1 MRILHAIILY
11 SVLLTTISAC
21 TKQSDYKKYLGNGEI
36 LYTGKADSL
45 LVHAGRNRVQLSWLL
60 ISDPK
65 ISRAKIYW
73 NNHKDSAM
81 LDIKRTSGVD
91 TIRYFIG
98 NLEERAYT
106 FEVYNYDRDGNTS
119 VRSEAT
125 GFVYG
130 SFYEDALLTRAFSN
144 AEMKDGNAEISWAN
158 IDTTGGIIGMQLQY
172 TTSDHVAHDTV
183 IAAEPEGQVT
193 VLNNYLS
200 MSSFRYRTLYMPDKL
215 AVDTFHTAYE
225 TKGVKEDITQTYIRN
240 PGSPFVLDDTKPF
253 SGRFGQVKDWQYN
266 TEASRNGTYD
276 NIDGSGRL
284 TMWIWGN
291 GPITNGKI
299 YQTFSLPAGEYRF
312 EAEASNI
319 DNTLE
324 NTWLLVAEGNALPD
338 VDQVN
343 TALGAARFVNN
354 NNKYASA
361 AFTLTAPATVT
372 VGFTGTF
379 TNPTEQTIRI
389 SKVLLIRD
397 K

>member
-1 MRILHAIILY
+1 MRILHHILLAG
-11 SVLLTTISAC
+11 LLLITISAC

-73 NNHKDSAM
+73 NNRKDSAM

-91 TIRYFIG
+91 TIRYVIP

-106 FEVYNYDRDGNTS
+106 FEVYNFDRDGNTS

-130 SFYEDALLTRAFSN
+130 NLYEDALLTRAFSN
-144 AEMKDGNAEISWAN
+144 AEMKNSQAEISWAN
-158 IDTTGGIIGMQLQY
+158 IDTSGGIIGMQLQY
-172 TTSDHVAHDTV
+172 TTSDHVAHDTI
-183 IAAEPEGQVT
+183 IAAEPEAQVT
-193 VLNNYLS
+193 VLANYLS
-200 MSSFRYRTLYMPDKL
+200 MSSFRYRTLYQPDKQ
-215 AVDTFHTAYE
+215 AVDTFYTPFE
-225 TKGVKEDITQTYIRN
+225 TKAVKEDITQTYIRN
-240 PGSPFVLDDTKPF
+240 PGAPFALDDNKPF
-253 SGRFGQVKDWQYN
+253 GGRFGQVKDWQYN
-266 TEASRNGTYD
+266 AEAERNGTYD

-284 TMWIWGN
+284 TLWIWDN

-299 YQTFSLPAGEYRF
+299 YQTFTLPAGEYRF

-319 DNTLE
+319 DNELE
-324 NTWLLVAEGNALPD
+324 NTWLLVAAGNALPD
-338 VDQVN
+338 INQVN

-361 AFTLTAPATVT
+361 AFTLTAQTTVT
-372 VGFTGTF
+372 VGFTGTLS
-379 TNPTEQTIRI
+379 NPSQQTIRI

>member
-1 MRILHAIILY
+1 MRILPYMILAG
-11 SVLLTTISAC
+11 VLLISAC

-45 LVHAGRNRVQLSWLL
+45 VVHAGRNRVQLSWLL

-73 NNHKDSAM
+73 NNRKDSAM

-91 TIRYFIG
+91 TIRYVIP

-106 FEVYNYDRDGNTS
+106 FEVYNFDRDGNTS

-130 SFYEDALLTRAFSN
+130 SLYEDALLTRAFSN
-144 AEMKDGNAEISWAN
+144 AEMKEGQAEISWAN
-158 IDTTGGIIGMQLQY
+158 IDTSGGIIGMQLQY
-172 TTSDHVAHDTV
+172 TTSDQVAHDT
-183 IAAEPEGQVT
+183 IITAEPEAQVT
-193 VLNNYLS
+193 VLANYLS
-200 MSSFRYRTLYMPDKL
+200 MSSFRYRTLYQPDKQ
-215 AVDTFHTAYE
+215 AVDTFYTPFE
-225 TKGVKEDITQTYIRN
+225 TKAVKEDITQTYIRN
-240 PGSPFVLDDTKPF
+240 PGAPFALDNNKPF
-253 SGRFGQVKDWQYN
+253 GGRFGQVKDWQYN
-266 TEASRNGTYD
+266 AEAERNGTYD
-276 NIDGSGRL
+276 NIDGAGRL
-284 TMWIWGN
+284 TLWIWDN

-299 YQTFSLPAGEYRF
+299 YQTFTLPAGEYRF

-324 NTWLLVAEGNALPD
+324 NTWLLVAAGNTLPD
-338 VDQVN
+338 IDQVN
-343 TALGAARFVNN
+343 TSLGAARFVNN

-361 AFTLTAPATVT
+361 AFILTAPTTVT
-372 VGFTGTF
+372 VGFTGTLS
-379 TNPTEQTIRI
+379 NPSQQTIRI

>member
-1 MRILHAIILY
+1 MRILHYILLA
-11 SVLLTTISAC
+11 SVLLISAC
-21 TKQSDYKKYLGNGEI
+21 TKQNDYKKYLGNGEI

-73 NNHKDSAM
+73 NNRKDSAQ

-91 TIRYFIG
+91 TIRYIIS

-106 FEVYNYDRDGNTS
+106 FEVYNFDRDGNTS

-144 AEMKDGNAEISWAN
+144 AEMKNGQAEISWAN

-172 TTSDHVAHDTV
+172 TSSDHVAHDTV
-183 IAAEPEGQVT
+183 IAAEPEAQVT
-193 VLNNYLS
+193 VLPNYLS
-200 MSSFRYRTLYMPDKL
+200 MSSFRYRTLYQPDKL
-215 AVDTFHTAYE
+215 AVDTFYTPFE
-225 TKGVKEDITQTYIRN
+225 TKAVKEDITQTYIRN
-240 PGSPFVLDDTKPF
+240 PGSPFELDNNKPF
-253 SGRFGQVKDWQYN
+253 GGRFGQVKDWQYN
-266 TEASRNGTYD
+266 AEAEKNGTYD
-276 NIDGSGRL
+276 NIGGTGRL
-284 TMWIWGN
+284 TLWIWDN

-299 YQTFSLPAGEYRF
+299 YQTFTLPAGEYRF

-324 NTWLLVAEGNALPD
+324 NTWLLVAAGNTLPD
-338 VDQVN
+338 VEQVN
-343 TALGAARFVNN
+343 TALGSARFVNN

-361 AFTLTAPATVT
+361 AFTLTAQTTVT
-372 VGFTGTF
+372 VGFTGTLS
-379 TNPTEQTIRI
+379 NPSQQTIRI
-389 SKVLLIRD
+389 NKVLLIRD

>member
-1 MRILHAIILY
+1 M
-11 SVLLTTISAC
+11 LLISAC
-21 TKQSDYKKYLGNGEI
+21 TKQNDYKKYLGNGEI

-73 NNHKDSAM
+73 NNRKDSAQ

-91 TIRYFIG
+91 TIRYIIS

-106 FEVYNYDRDGNTS
+106 FEVYNFDRDGNTS

-144 AEMKDGNAEISWAN
+144 AEMKNGQAEISWAN

-172 TTSDHVAHDTV
+172 TSSDHVAHDTV
-183 IAAEPEGQVT
+183 IAAEPEAQVT
-193 VLNNYLS
+193 VLPNYLS
-200 MSSFRYRTLYMPDKL
+200 MSSFRYRTLYQPDKL
-215 AVDTFHTAYE
+215 AVDTFYTPFE
-225 TKGVKEDITQTYIRN
+225 TKAVKEDITQTYIRN
-240 PGSPFVLDDTKPF
+240 PGSPFELDNNKPF
-253 SGRFGQVKDWQYN
+253 GGRFGQVKDWQYN
-266 TEASRNGTYD
+266 AEAEKNGTYD
-276 NIDGSGRL
+276 NIGGTGRL
-284 TMWIWGN
+284 TLWIWDN

-299 YQTFSLPAGEYRF
+299 YQTFTLPAGEYRF

-324 NTWLLVAEGNALPD
+324 NTWLLVAAGNTLPD
-338 VDQVN
+338 VEQVN
-343 TALGAARFVNN
+343 TALGSARFVNN

-361 AFTLTAPATVT
+361 AFTLTAQTTVT
-372 VGFTGTF
+372 VGFTGTLS
-379 TNPTEQTIRI
+379 NPSQQTIRI
-389 SKVLLIRD
+389 NKVLLIRD